1 MALMLLHFSDQY
13 IWFPFPGHAPDR
25 IWTPSL
31 KIQNRPWEVIKTQ
44 TNSKFTVFNSLYT
57 MNRKFKR
64 YPPEK
69 DPNADVPKSNEQREN
84 TSELLTLIC
93 QVKDARVVLY
103 TIDEVVYFE
112 VGRPIPDR
120 L

>member
-1 MALMLLHFSDQY
+1 MNTLSQNSEPALGSYLS
-13 IWFPFPGHAPDR
+13 PD
-25 IWTPSL
+25 L
-31 KIQNRPWEVIKTQ
+31 A
-44 TNSKFTVFNSLYT
+44 NSKFTVFNCLYT